1 MLALIY
7 FGQVSTI
14 RKFVIRCKILPKSEE
29 TTVKGKS
36 SVSFCLTEDFLVIC
50 GATRNRYFD
59 LSDLYSY
66 RYDFKKTV
74 FSRYCSTKLSH
85 YFAVNFFT
93 THFL

>member
-36 SVSFCLTEDFLVIC
+36 SVSFCLTEDF
-50 GATRNRYFD
+50 F
-59 LSDLYSY
+59 SY
-66 RYDFKKTV
+66 LWCHQESLF
-74 FSRYCSTKLSH
+74 
-85 YFAVNFFT
+85 
-93 THFL
+93 